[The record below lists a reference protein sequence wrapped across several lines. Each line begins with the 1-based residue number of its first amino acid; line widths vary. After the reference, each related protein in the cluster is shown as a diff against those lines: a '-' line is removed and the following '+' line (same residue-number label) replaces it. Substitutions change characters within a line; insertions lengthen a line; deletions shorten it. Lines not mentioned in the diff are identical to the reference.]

1 MFKEFLDKR
10 KNQEKTHFENTKNS
24 DSLFT
29 KSLITVEINTNELCN
44 RKCVFCPRVDPKIYP
59 NRNLHIEIST
69 IKKIAKDLKKN
80 NFNGRVSFSGFG
92 EPLLHKNFKLI
103 LSTMRSYLPNNN
115 LETNTNGDKL
125 NSSLI
130 RELFSSGLSNM
141 YINCYD
147 NEDQVDYFEK
157 MINESGID
165 KKSFFIRPH
174 WEGYHKNF
182 GLFLNN
188 RSGMIMVN
196 DNEYLKPLNEP
207 YKKKCFYP
215 FYKLL
220 IDYNGDAL
228 FCSND
233 WGRKIIVG
241 NVLKEDIKDIWLGEK
256 LNNIRKKLANK
267 DRSHSP
273 CNTCSID
280 GEMHGQKSFNYLN
293 SSFQFENVKK

>member
-1 MFKEFLDKR
+1 MFKEFLEKR
-10 KNQEKTHFENTKNS
+10 KNQEKAHSENTKRS

-29 KSLITVEINTNELCN
+29 KSLITVEINTTELCN

-69 IKKIAKDLKKN
+69 INKIAKDLKKN
-80 NFNGRVSFSGFG
+80 NFKGRVSFSGFG

-103 LSTMRSYLPNNN
+103 LSTMRSYLPHNN

-125 NSSLI
+125 TPSLI
-130 RELFSSGLSNM
+130 KELFSSGLSNM

-147 NEDQVDYFEK
+147 NHDQVDFFEK
-157 MINESGID
+157 MVNESGID
-165 KKSFFIRPH
+165 KSFFFIRPH

-188 RSGMIMVN
+188 RSGMIMVD

-241 NVLKEDIKDIWLGEK
+241 NVIKEDIKDIWLSEK
-256 LNNIRKKLANK
+256 LNKIRKKLANL

-280 GEMHGQKSFNYLN
+280 GELHGQKSFDYLN
-293 SSFQFENVKK
+293 DSFHFEYVEK